1 LRGPTFLDG
10 PEGGQVLPAV
20 PQALPCGRG
29 YAALEK
35 HGTVESRMIAT
46 RPRRQRQ
53 STGIRARCL
62 GACGSPARRPVNIDF
77 LAMSRPL
84 SFYAANQLDGTSV
97 HTQLRPQ
104 TAPTLRLCRQRPR
117 KIDIVVK
124 AVLLASGTIV
134 LGQPSCARITE
145 HERRLVFGAAAVAL
159 DKYLVSPVKRVIL
172 VLVVTSNTGVVPL
185 ATCPFDPAVPTIV
198 VFAGPL
204 ASSRTRGHGRRS

>member
-84 SFYAANQLDGTSV
+84 SFYAAISLTAHLYTPSYVPRQHRRSGSADSDLEKSTS
-97 HTQLRPQ
+97 
-104 TAPTLRLCRQRPR
+104 
-117 KIDIVVK
+117 
-124 AVLLASGTIV
+124 
-134 LGQPSCARITE
+134 
-145 HERRLVFGAAAVAL
+145 
-159 DKYLVSPVKRVIL
+159 
-172 VLVVTSNTGVVPL
+172 
-185 ATCPFDPAVPTIV
+185 
-198 VFAGPL
+198 
-204 ASSRTRGHGRRS
+204 SSRRYCLHPGQLYSASPPAHESQSTSGGWSLAPQQLHSTSILFLRSNG